1 MSQILQTLKTL
12 TIYFDTCCYGR
23 PQDDQTLPEIEKET
37 LAISNIINI
46 CRIAGYAIIGSSAVE
61 TELKANPDVLSRERA
76 LDFFDWV
83 MNGYFVLTEADF
95 QRASVFVAQ
104 GVKPK
109 DSLHLAAAEAV
120 GADFLI
126 TVDKKFERKVTSNNM
141 SIVKVINPLNFI

>member
-1 MSQILQTLKTL
+1 MGQIIQILRIL
-12 TIYFDTCCYGR
+12 TINFDSCCYGR
-23 PQDDQTLPEIEKET
+23 PQDDQTQPEIEAET

-46 CRIAGYAIIGSSAVE
+46 RIAGYSIIGSSAVE
-61 TELKANPDVLSRERA
+61 TELKANPDVLSQKRA